1 MNFALN
7 FNVFYPQL
15 TPSSYMKE
23 LAQTTEERL
32 ANTHDMKIPQIIE
45 LMDMGENTHQK
56 VSL

>member
-1 MNFALN
+1 MWGRGKREDGA
-7 FNVFYPQL
+7 
-15 TPSSYMKE
+15 T
-23 LAQTTEERL
+23 ERL